1 MFKPGIVDFSFETH
15 FQRSYGDLV
24 SRAIEQQAELSDH
37 ALNEQLLKAL
47 IKEFV
52 ESERQ
57 LAEAHRQLLTI
68 SRTDA
73 LTGLANRRWFD
84 EVLATEWTRT
94 TRSGG
99 VVGLLL
105 MDIDSFKLFND
116 NYGHPAGDDCLRKV
130 AQAISEVMHRGT
142 DLAARYGGEELVCVL
157 PDTNLAGV
165 GKIGQELLEAIRA
178 LQIPHAFSKVPDG
191 IVTVSI
197 GGASL
202 SPVPGSDPDE
212 LIKQADSM
220 LYCSKEN
227 GRNRLTLQNQTPN
240 LT

>member
-1 MFKPGIVDFSFETH
+1 MGKPGIMDFSFEAQ

-24 SRAIEQQAELSDH
+24 SRMIEQQAEAADH
-37 ALNEQLLKAL
+37 HLNEQLLKAL

-57 LAEAHRQLLTI
+57 LAEAHRQLLAI

-73 LTGLANRRWFD
+73 LTGIANRRWFD
-84 EVLATEWTRT
+84 EVLASEWSRAA
-94 TRSGG
+94 RSGG

-130 AQAISEVMHRGT
+130 AQAVKGVVHRPP

-157 PDTNLAGV
+157 PDTNLDGV
-165 GKIGQELLEAIRA
+165 GKVGQEVLEAIRA
-178 LQIPHAFSKVPDG
+178 LRIPHAFSKVSDG

-197 GGASL
+197 GGASM
-202 SPVPGSDPDE
+202 SPTQGSDPGD
-212 LIKQADSM
+212 LVKQADAI
-220 LYCSKEN
+220 LYHSKEN
-227 GRNRLTLQNQTPN
+227 GRNRLTLQH
-240 LT
+240 

>member
-1 MFKPGIVDFSFETH
+1 MFEPGSVDFSFDTQ
-15 FQRSYGDLV
+15 FQRSYGELV
-24 SRAIEQQAELSDH
+24 SRVIEQQAELADH
-37 ALNEQLLKAL
+37 QLNEQLLKAL
-47 IKEFV
+47 IREFV

-73 LTGLANRRWFD
+73 LTGIANRRWFD
-84 EVLATEWTRT
+84 EVLTAEWSRAV
-94 TRSGG
+94 RSGG
-99 VVGLLL
+99 VIGLLL

-130 AQAISEVMHRGT
+130 AQTVSGVMHRSP

-157 PDTNLAGV
+157 PETNLAGV
-165 GKIGQELLEAIRA
+165 DKVGHEILEAVRA
-178 LQIPHAFSKVPDG
+178 LRLPHAFSKVPDG

-202 SPVPGSDPDE
+202 SPTPGSDPGA
-212 LIKQADSM
+212 LLKQADAM
-220 LYCSKEN
+220 LYQSKEN
-227 GRNRLTLQNQTPN
+227 GRNRLTL
-240 LT
+240 